1 MIEFFQINI
10 TMTFSGIENY
20 IVLFAKESSG
30 GAYCPPI
37 LAMVPV
43 LW

>member
-20 IVLFAKESSG
+20 IVLFAKESC

-37 LAMVPV
+37 LAMVQYYGD
-43 LW
+43 